1 MHQFTVGNCFRWHD
15 VTYEVTK
22 QLPGGKVNL
31 VVLSTGETTNVAE
44 HTLVTALF
52 AGHLRFA
59 VTKPSGIEPEGEIE
73 RPFVTLDDCSEP
85 QQLTARYRYWVIQP
99 LVKMEAAK
107 RTRQAIKERITAVE
121 SALAQGSAPIK
132 LTYDGN
138 NEKGIR
144 THLSVASI
152 YRWLKVYEES
162 GGDIRSLIPN
172 WHKGG
177 RRNYLD
183 ETVDQIVTSVI
194 DELHLQRERHGLDDL
209 YLEIHLRLQDVNAKE
224 ETETP
229 MPTPSRSTIH
239 RRLHKL
245 DATTKLQARHGK
257 RAAQKALSQYGQM
270 ARPNRPLERVEI
282 DHTPVDVILVDAEDG
297 LPLGRPT
304 LTSVMDVATCY
315 PLGYYLGFEPP
326 SYLTVC
332 EALAHAFKPKGDVCT
347 TYGTAHE
354 WIAYGLPRTLAVDN
368 GREFIGSS
376 LEDACLS
383 LGIILQY
390 MPKMTPYFKG
400 SIERL
405 FRTQNSGLFHT
416 LDGTTF
422 ANIFERG
429 DYRSLEVAKLTLH
442 DIDSALHI
450 FLLDYYAEQF
460 HEGLQGIPAR
470 RWERFLADGFQ
481 PRLPANVEDVDI
493 LLGRMTTRTLF
504 HYGVEID
511 GLRYNQSDLAYLR
524 DQLKPGKQQVK
535 VKYHPGDISRV
546 FIYNPFDRQ
555 YLEAPAVDQTYTQ
568 GLSLW
573 KHQII
578 RTFLKQERGRVD
590 REGLAWAKRKMR
602 AIVAD
607 AKVRQRQNKSRKR
620 VARWETSGR
629 SAQNL
634 PAASEPV
641 TAAPGELPPTPKTE
655 TKKTLE
661 PALEHLAKL
670 RLKFT
675 AEELE
680 AEGWRTSYLPD

>member
-1 MHQFTVGNCFRWHD
+1 MYQFTAGSRFRWD
-15 VTYEVTK
+15 NRVYEVTQ
-22 QLPGGKVNL
+22 QLPGGNVNL
-31 VVLSTGETTNVAE
+31 LALASGEVRTVTE
-44 HTLVTALF
+44 QTLVAVLF
-52 AGHLRFA
+52 EGQLQFVLREISSAGTEA
-59 VTKPSGIEPEGEIE
+59 VIQ
-73 RPFVTLDDCSEP
+73 RPFVALDDCSEA
-85 QQLTARYRYWVIQP
+85 QQLAARYRYWVIQP
-99 LVKMEAAK
+99 LATMAAAE
-107 RTRQAIKERITAVE
+107 RTRLVIKERIAEVTA
-121 SALAQGSAPIK
+121 ALVRGDAPLE
-132 LTYDGN
+132 LTYG
-138 NEKGIR
+138 EKHEKSIR
-144 THLSVASI
+144 TNLSIASI
-152 YRWLKVYEES
+152 YRWLSAYEQS
-162 GGDIRSLIPN
+162 GGDIRSLIPS

-183 ETVDQIVTSVI
+183 ETVDQIVASVI
-194 DELHLQRERHGLDDL
+194 DDLHLQRERHGLDDV
-209 YLEIHLRLQDVNAKE
+209 YLETHLRLQDAGAKA

-229 MPTPSRSTIH
+229 LPTPSRSTIH
-239 RRLHKL
+239 RRLTKL
-245 DATTKLQARHGK
+245 DATTKWRARHGK
-257 RAAQKALSQYGQM
+257 RAAKKALAQVGQM
-270 ARPNRPLERVEI
+270 TRPERPLERVEI
-282 DHTPVDVILVDAEDG
+282 DHTPADLIIVDAQDG

-326 SYLTVC
+326 SYLAVC
-332 EALAHAFKPKGDVCT
+332 EALAHAFKPKGDVCAA
-347 TYGTAHE
+347 YGTAHD

-368 GREFIGSS
+368 GREFKGRS

-390 MPKMTPYFKG
+390 MPKMTPSFKG

-422 ANIFERG
+422 ANIFARG

-442 DIDSALHI
+442 DIDGALHL
-450 FLLDYYAEQF
+450 FLLDYYAERF

-470 RWERFLADGFQ
+470 RWEQFLADGFQ
-481 PRLPANVEDVDI
+481 PRLPANVTDVDI
-493 LLGRMTTRTLF
+493 LLGRMVTRTLF

-511 GLRYNQSDLAYLR
+511 GLRYNHSDLAYLR
-524 DQLKPGKQQVK
+524 DQLKPGARQVK

-546 FIYNPFDRQ
+546 FIHNPFDQQ
-555 YLEAPAVDQTYTQ
+555 YLEAPAVNQSYTQ

-573 KHQII
+573 KHQLI
-578 RTFLKQERGRVD
+578 RTYLKQERGRVD
-590 REGLAWAKRKMR
+590 QEGLAWAKRQIREM
-602 AIVAD
+602 VAE

-620 VARWETSGR
+620 LARWETNGR

-634 PAASEPV
+634 PTTPA
-641 TAAPGELPPTPKTE
+641 AAPPAEKPSQPVPPPDTRP
-655 TKKTLE
+655 TLDPVPE
-661 PALEHLAKL
+661 QLNHL